1 MASGVSPDEERAVAL
16 GRQQAAQVLA
26 PLLLQQVRIAIDL
39 TRGSPVQASQTL
51 EGPFLAVSMPNFQ
64 LMPHLKAL
72 VDIHTTHTFLPISD
86 LNRSPFPFF
95 FLNLNRSSKNG
106 HIIH

>member
-1 MASGVSPDEERAVAL
+1 MVSGSRAAE
-16 GRQQAAQVLA
+16 GRAAKPPRPA
-26 PLLLQQVRIAIDL
+26 AMLLQQVRIAIDL

-86 LNRSPFPFF
+86 LNRVT
-95 FLNLNRSSKNG
+95 
-106 HIIH
+106 